1 MGPPPG
7 VRCPMRMTASW
18 LGSNDPTEYKSVAR
32 RALNGELPSDPPQT
46 GTDQTPNSRQQNP
59 RSACSGV
66 KRCETQ
72 APLRRHAANLCYRFG
87 PLTPS
92 ARSANLFVGDGAKN
106 GSPAPNKEPTNHK
119 QSLDSKKPHT
129 SSSPDSSRKSLQTI
143 SSSAP
148 EPMSAANL
156 PLCVIKLTLPCR

>member
-7 VRCPMRMTASW
+7 VRCPMRMSASW

-119 QSLDSKKPHT
+119 QLLDSKSPIQVRVRIPPGRVCKP
-129 SSSPDSSRKSLQTI
+129 SVPQRRSLCLQQT
-143 SSSAP
+143 
-148 EPMSAANL
+148 
-156 PLCVIKLTLPCR
+156 CRCA